1 MTDRTATAHAAADG
15 LANLKNRPGLP
26 VLLGFDGFVDSIIDV
41 VDKRRSADDYD
52 TIATIADFGRRVSD
66 AAGKSSNFE
75 LVTKLRKLGGN
86 GPIMA
91 NAMAAA
97 GLGVTYIGCV
107 GKAAVDPVFE
117 QFTQRAEVHSLADPG
132 YTDALEFHDGK
143 LMLGKYDHVAG
154 LGADDLDRAVGAE
167 TFRQLVERS
176 ALLGMINWVM
186 MPGSETIWRKLI
198 DDVLPR
204 VSPTVNGKPRRI
216 FIDLCDPAK
225 RTDEDL
231 KRALGLI
238 TEMGTHAGV
247 IFGMNLSEADH
258 VCRILGHEPPDD
270 IGEHIQ
276 DTAAIIREKLAVT
289 AAVIHPRQGAAAAL
303 RSAAGGSTPA
313 GSTGRSCSSRSC
325 PPVRATTSTP
335 ASASACSPSCPSSRR
350 YASAPRRAASTCETP
365 AAPSSPSSSTS
376 AANCPRPRGD
386 ERASAARAIGA

>member
-1 MTDRTATAHAAADG
+1 MTDRTAIAHAAADG
-15 LANLKNRPGLP
+15 LADLRNRPGMP

-52 TIATIADFGRRVSD
+52 AIATIADFGSRISD

-97 GLGVTYIGCV
+97 KLGVTYIGCV
-107 GKAAVDPVFE
+107 GKANVDPVFE
-117 QFTQRAEVHSLADPG
+117 DFTQRAEVHSLADPG

-143 LMLGKYDHVAG
+143 LMLGKYDHVAS
-154 LGADDLDRAVGAE
+154 LGAEDLDRAIGAE

-198 DDVLPR
+198 DDVLPN
-204 VSPTVNGKPRRI
+204 VSPTVDGKPRRI

-238 TEMGTHAGV
+238 TEMNQNAEV

-258 VCRILGHEPPDD
+258 VCRILGHEPPEDM
-270 IGEHIQ
+270 GAHIQ
-276 DTAAIIREKLAVT
+276 DAAAIIQEKLAIT
-289 AAVIHPRQGAAAAL
+289 AAVIHPRQGAAAAV
-303 RSAAGGSTPA
+303 RTPS
-313 GSTGRSCSSRSC
+313 GEVETGWFDGPFVQQPKLSTGAGDNFNAGFCLGLLAELPVEQALCVGTATSGFYVRNARSPELDELIAFCREL
-325 PPVRATTSTP
+325 PPP
-335 ASASACSPSCPSSRR
+335 
-350 YASAPRRAASTCETP
+350 E
-365 AAPSSPSSSTS
+365 
-376 AANCPRPRGD
+376 G
-386 ERASAARAIGA
+386 G

>member
-1 MTDRTATAHAAADG
+1 MTDRTAIAHTAADG
-15 LANLKNRPGLP
+15 LAELKNRPGLP

-41 VDKRRSADDYD
+41 VDKRRTADDYD
-52 TIATIADFGRRVSD
+52 AIATIADFGQRISD

-97 GLGVTYIGCV
+97 KLGVTYIGCV

-117 QFTQRAEVHSLADPG
+117 EFTQRAEVHSLADPG

-143 LMLGKYDHVAG
+143 LMLGKYDHVAS
-154 LGADDLDRAVGAE
+154 LGAEDVDRVIGAE

-198 DDVLPR
+198 EDVLPH
-204 VSPTVNGKPRRI
+204 VSPTVEGKPRRI

-238 TEMGTHAGV
+238 TEMNQHAEV

-258 VCRILGHEPPDD
+258 VCRIVGHKPPDD

-276 DTAAIIREKLAVT
+276 DTAAVIREKLAIA

-303 RSAAGGSTPA
+303 RTAGGKVETGWFDGPFVQQPKL
-313 GSTGRSCSSRSC
+313 STGAGDNFNAGFCLGLLAELPVEQALCVGTATSGFYVRNARSPELTELIDFCREL
-325 PPVRATTSTP
+325 PPP
-335 ASASACSPSCPSSRR
+335 
-350 YASAPRRAASTCETP
+350 E
-365 AAPSSPSSSTS
+365 
-376 AANCPRPRGD
+376 G
-386 ERASAARAIGA
+386 G

>member
-52 TIATIADFGRRVSD
+52 TIATLADFGQRISD

-97 GLGVTYIGCV
+97 KLGVTYIGCV

-117 QFTQRAEVHSLADPG
+117 EFTQRAEVHSLADPG

-143 LMLGKYDHVAG
+143 LMLGKYDHVAS
-154 LGADDLDRAVGAE
+154 LGAEDLDRAIGAE

-198 DDVLPR
+198 DDVLPH

-238 TEMGTHAGV
+238 TEMGTHAEV

-258 VCRILGHEPPDD
+258 VCRILGHKPPAD
-270 IGEHIQ
+270 IGKHIQ
-276 DTAAIIREKLAVT
+276 DTAAVIREKLAVT

-303 RSAAGGSTPA
+303 RTVAGEIETGWFDGPFVQQPRL
-313 GSTGRSCSSRSC
+313 STGAGDNFNAGFCLGLLAELSVEQALCVGTATSGFYVRNARSPELTELIDFCREL
-325 PPVRATTSTP
+325 PPP
-335 ASASACSPSCPSSRR
+335 
-350 YASAPRRAASTCETP
+350 E
-365 AAPSSPSSSTS
+365 
-376 AANCPRPRGD
+376 G
-386 ERASAARAIGA
+386 G

>member
-1 MTDRTATAHAAADG
+1 MTDRSATAHAAADG
-15 LANLKNRPGLP
+15 LAELKNRPGLP

-41 VDKRRSADDYD
+41 VDKRRSADEYD
-52 TIATIADFGRRVSD
+52 AIATIADFGQRISD

-97 GLGVTYIGCV
+97 KLGVTYIGCV
-107 GKAAVDPVFE
+107 GKSSVDPVFE
-117 QFTQRAEVHSLADPG
+117 DFTQRAEVHSLADPG

-143 LMLGKYDHVAG
+143 LMLGKYDHVAT
-154 LGADDLDRAVGAE
+154 LGAEDVDDAIGAE
-167 TFRQLVERS
+167 RFRQLVERS

-198 DDVLPR
+198 DEVLPN
-204 VSPTVNGKPRRI
+204 VSPTVEGKPRRI

-238 TEMGTHAGV
+238 TEMNAHARV

-258 VCRILGHEPPDD
+258 VCRILGHKPPDD
-270 IGEHIQ
+270 IGKHIQ
-276 DTAAIIREKLAVT
+276 DTAAVVREKLDIA
-289 AAVIHPRQGAAAAL
+289 AAVIHPRQGAAAAI
-303 RSAAGGSTPA
+303 RSASGEVDTGWFDGPFVQQPRL
-313 GSTGRSCSSRSC
+313 STGAGDNFNAGFCLGLLAELPVEQALCTGTATSGFYVRNARSPELEELIDFCREL
-325 PPVRATTSTP
+325 PPPEA
-335 ASASACSPSCPSSRR
+335 
-350 YASAPRRAASTCETP
+350 
-365 AAPSSPSSSTS
+365 
-376 AANCPRPRGD
+376 G
-386 ERASAARAIGA
+386 